1 MKSNDHRL
9 FSEFP
14 GISKDAWIEQIR
26 SDLKD
31 PGAMERLIWRSE
43 EGLILDPFYRSEDM
57 ESLELSENLWSR
69 RKPATSPNGWINC
82 QTIIPGKD
90 PAMAGEQIMEALRG
104 GAQAIRVRFTGSE
117 GYGLK
122 QLKVMLDHI
131 PLAETEIFFHGGM
144 RIDAL
149 YDDLCEVAREHSV
162 QSGHLKGGLGA
173 DPLGFMMRTGY
184 PVASME
190 NLGNLTQKVNAQS
203 PFLKVMEVNGGLF
216 QNAGSTLV
224 QELSFTLAMASE
236 YMAMLSGRGL
246 DPATIQESLRL
257 NLTSG
262 PGFYMEIAKFRA
274 ARFLWS
280 QLAEGYGIE
289 PSAAKI
295 SLHATTASWNQT
307 AYDSYVN
314 MLRGTS
320 QAMSAVI
327 GGADYLTVLPFD
339 DFTGRSNPFSR
350 RIARNVS
357 IIIREEAYL
366 DKVADPASGSY
377 YLENLTHQLGEQAW
391 DLFRQVEAR
400 GGFRHAF
407 DKGWIQ
413 QQVSESGIRKQ
424 QKFNNGK
431 AKLIGTN
438 AYPDPNELLRT
449 SSMETHIPHAED
461 ASLDALTSFR
471 ASAPLEEIR
480 MKVENMD
487 HRPRVFLLKYGNPNW
502 AISRAAF
509 AATFFASGGY
519 ELLQQSELGSIK
531 DGAEEALHAKA
542 EVVVFCSS
550 DEEYA
555 DISSE
560 IAALL
565 GQQSLLIVAGDPQPL
580 RTYLEDAGIHQY
592 IHRHSPLMETLQVIN
607 SIVLK

>member
-1 MKSNDHRL
+1 MESYDQNL
-9 FSEFP
+9 FSDFK
-14 GISKDAWIEQIR
+14 GISKDAWIEKIR
-26 SDLKD
+26 SDLND
-31 PGAMERLIWRSE
+31 PGAMERLVWKSE
-43 EGLILDPFYRSEDM
+43 EGLNLDPFYRSEDI
-57 ESLELSENLWSR
+57 ESLEHIENLWSR

-82 QTIIPGKD
+82 QLIVPGKD
-90 PAMAGEQIMEALRG
+90 PAIAGEQMMEALRG
-104 GAQAIRVRFTGSE
+104 GAQAICVRFTGSD

-122 QLKVMLDHI
+122 ELKAMLDHI
-131 PLAETEIFFHGGM
+131 PLAEADIFFQGGM

-149 YDDLCEVAREHSV
+149 YGDLCEVARRHSL
-162 QSGHLKGGLGA
+162 QTDHLKGGLGA

-190 NLGNLTQKVNAQS
+190 NLGNLIQKVSVQS
-203 PFLKVMEVNGGLF
+203 PFLKTMEVNGGHF

-224 QELSFTLAMASE
+224 QELAFSLAVANE
-236 YMAMLSGRGL
+236 YMAILTDRGL
-246 DPATIQESLRL
+246 DPVTVQESMRL

-262 PGFYMEIAKFRA
+262 PSFYMEIAKFRA

-289 PSAAKI
+289 PSTANI

-314 MLRGTS
+314 MLRATS

-339 DFTGRSNPFSR
+339 DFTGKSNSFSN

-377 YLENLTHQLGEQAW
+377 YLENLTHQLGEKAW

-400 GGFRHAF
+400 GGFLKAF
-407 DKGWIQ
+407 EDGWIQ
-413 QQVSESGIRKQ
+413 QQVSESGTRRH
-424 QKFNNGK
+424 QKFSNGK

-438 AYPDPNELLRT
+438 AYPDPKEMLR
-449 SSMETHIPHAED
+449 SLPMETLIPNAEE
-461 ASLDALTSFR
+461 ASLDVLIPLR
-471 ASAPLEEIR
+471 VSAPLEEIR
-480 MKVENMD
+480 KKVEKME

-502 AISRAAF
+502 AISRASF
-509 AATFFASGGY
+509 AAAFFASGGY
-519 ELLQQSELGSIK
+519 EILDQTGLCSIK
-531 DGAEEALHAKA
+531 DGAEEALNANA

-550 DEEYA
+550 DEGYS

-560 IAALL
+560 VVDLI
-565 GQQSLLIVAGDPQPL
+565 GRQSLLVVAGDPQPS
-580 RTYLEDAGIHQY
+580 REYLEDLGIRQY
-592 IHRHSPLMETLQVIN
+592 IHRHSPLLETLQVIN